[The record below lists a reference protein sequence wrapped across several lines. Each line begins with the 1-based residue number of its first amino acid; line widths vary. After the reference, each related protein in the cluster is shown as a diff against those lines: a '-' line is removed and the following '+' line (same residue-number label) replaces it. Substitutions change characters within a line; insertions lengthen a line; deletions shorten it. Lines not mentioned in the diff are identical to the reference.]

1 MIDFHC
7 HILPGL
13 DDGPKT
19 IEESIEMAEA
29 LQNAG
34 FTAVYCTPHLIKGAY
49 EADNEAVRTAAAVLQ
64 KRLNN
69 ENIGLELFPR
79 PGILSGRVSA

>member
-19 IEESIEMAEA
+19 IEEYIDMAEA

-34 FTAVYCTPHLIKGAY
+34 FTAVYCTPQLIKVAY
-49 EADNEAVRTAAAVLQ
+49 EADNEAV
-64 KRLNN
+64 
-69 ENIGLELFPR
+69 
-79 PGILSGRVSA
+79 